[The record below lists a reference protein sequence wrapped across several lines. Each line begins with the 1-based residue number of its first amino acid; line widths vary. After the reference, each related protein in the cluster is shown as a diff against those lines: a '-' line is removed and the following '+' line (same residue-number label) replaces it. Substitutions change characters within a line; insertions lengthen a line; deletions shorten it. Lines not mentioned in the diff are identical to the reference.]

1 MLAYAALAIGA
12 AQMLWQILRLD
23 IDDADEC
30 LRLFRSNNVF
40 GWILFLGLL
49 ALSLIHI

>member
-1 MLAYAALAIGA
+1 MCI
-12 AQMLWQILRLD
+12 RDSD

-49 ALSLIHI
+49 ASALWTLSFPFGD